1 MQVLNDG
8 ADEEDFKQLLEILK
22 GFGEVEVL
30 YDPNDP
36 KDKDVTGDE
45 VIERY
50 EKFKKKAGKMDPEQ
64 RDVYQIL
71 LKEVESWGEEAIPT
85 RQILQLALQL
95 DEKGEFYKFIEVFG
109 DSRIDDKDVLGLSR
123 DN

>member
-1 MQVLNDG
+1 MKRQ
-8 ADEEDFKQLLEILK
+8 E
-22 GFGEVEVL
+22 
-30 YDPNDP
+30 
-36 KDKDVTGDE
+36 
-45 VIERY
+45 
-50 EKFKKKAGKMDPEQ
+50 KMDPEQ
-64 RDVYQIL
+64 REAYQTL
-71 LKEVESWGEEAIPT
+71 LKELENAGEEAEST